1 MVGASFL
8 GGGLMTVELLLA
20 TAMVVVM
27 VVTHLVGLGLLIR
40 LLQSHSR
47 LLKQVRLT
55 PLTLLLTATVG
66 IITIHSVEIWTYAG
80 LYVALDAF
88 RNFEEALYFST
99 VTYAS
104 IGYGDLL
111 MPKPWRILA
120 AIEGAAGVIM
130 LGWSTAF
137 LVSLLNQLK
146 LLRHDWL
153 SREEAAG

>member
-1 MVGASFL
+1 MP
-8 GGGLMTVELLLA
+8 VELLLA
-20 TAMVVVM
+20 TFMVVTM

-40 LLQSHSR
+40 LLQSHTR
-47 LLKQVRLT
+47 LFSKLRIM
-55 PLTLLLTATVG
+55 PLTLLLAATVG
-66 IITIHSVEIWTYAG
+66 IIAIHSVEIWTYAG
-80 LYVALDAF
+80 LYLTLHAF
-88 RNFEEALYFST
+88 KDFEEALYFST

-137 LVSLLNQLK
+137 LVSLLAQLK
-146 LLRHDWL
+146 MLRHDWL
-153 SREEAAG
+153 SRDEATA

>member
-8 GGGLMTVELLLA
+8 GGGLLTVELLLA

-80 LYVALDAF
+80 LYVGLDAF

-137 LVSLLNQLK
+137 LATS
-146 LLRHDWL
+146 
-153 SREEAAG
+153 